1 MTATPIWVVRP
12 EPGNSA
18 TMRRL
23 SALGLTA
30 QSLPLFRGEPVPWAV
45 PAAEGLDLIMLT
57 SANALRLAGPDIAH
71 YRDLPLWA
79 VGEATAAAAR
89 EAGLAVAR
97 TGAAGVAELLA
108 DVQGR
113 ILWLCGA
120 ERSEVP
126 ARPGLHVLPVPVY
139 RMAETP
145 VAADSFGES
154 GIILLH
160 SARAARRIADLIT
173 HARPSFTLVAISG
186 EVARAAGDGW
196 QGLHIA
202 ASPSDA
208 EMVAVAAR
216 LCQ

>member
-1 MTATPIWVVRP
+1 MSATPIWVVRP

-30 QSLPLFRGEPVPWAV
+30 QSLPLFRGEPVPWAA
-45 PAAEGLDLIMLT
+45 PAAETFDLVMLT
-57 SANALRLAGPDIAH
+57 SANALRHAGPDIAH

-97 TGAAGVAELLA
+97 TGAAGVADLLA
-108 DVQGR
+108 DARGR

-126 ARPGLHVLPVPVY
+126 ERPGLHVLPVPIY

-145 VAADSFGES
+145 VGADSFGES

-160 SARAARRIADLIT
+160 SARAARRMAELIADT
-173 HARPSFTLVAISG
+173 RPSFTLVAISG

-202 ASPSDA
+202 TSPSDA